1 MEKRNHTVAV
11 VGPPPTTLMP
21 PRVRHAGSDV
31 ATLTPW
37 SEDLARRIRNEYL
50 EMPGLSLT
58 LRQAQRMWQLH
69 PSECEHLLDGLVE
82 SGFLARSTGG
92 TFVRAGSG
100 RSGA

>member
-1 MEKRNHTVAV
+1 MDKRHDTLTA
-11 VGPPPTTLMP
+11 VGPLPATLVAP
-21 PRVRHAGSDV
+21 LARHAGADV
-31 ATLTPW
+31 ATLNVW

-82 SGFLARSTGG
+82 SGFLARSSGG

-100 RSGA
+100 R